1 MHIFTYEDFLKYME
15 NEKYKR
21 FMIEKVKPYIEEYE
35 KMKTELDKKHDKI
48 FKSILSNK
56 KEAVRFIN
64 RKFKIKLK
72 EEEIELYNKE
82 KY

>member
-48 FKSILSNK
+48 NCI
-56 KEAVRFIN
+56 V
-64 RKFKIKLK
+64 
-72 EEEIELYNKE
+72 
-82 KY
+82 